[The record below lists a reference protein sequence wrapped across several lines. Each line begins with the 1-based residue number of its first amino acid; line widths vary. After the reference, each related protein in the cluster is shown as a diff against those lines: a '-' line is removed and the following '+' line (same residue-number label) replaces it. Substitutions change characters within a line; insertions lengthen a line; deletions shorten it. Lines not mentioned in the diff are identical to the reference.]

1 MKYEPCFE
9 CLNRYN
15 RDYTSDCDTFCS
27 YAKKAIESKQKSKVI
42 KFLIEQYNIPEE
54 IYNEIEEKFE
64 VKI

>member
-1 MKYEPCFE
+1 MEHEPCFK
-9 CLNRYN
+9 CLIRYN

-27 YAKKAIESKQKSKVI
+27 YAKKAVESTQKSKVI

>member
-27 YAKKAIESKQKSKVI
+27 YAKKALESK
-42 KFLIEQYNIPEE
+42 
-54 IYNEIEEKFE
+54 
-64 VKI
+64 